1 MLATATIM
9 KAVGCD
15 ACKDGYKGRV
25 GIYEVVRI
33 TPEIADLIMSEGNS
47 LQISRQA
54 RELGFARS
62 AHLGAAQMRRGAG

>member
-1 MLATATIM
+1 M

-47 LQISRQA
+47 LRFAAGARTRLSRP
-54 RELGFARS
+54 